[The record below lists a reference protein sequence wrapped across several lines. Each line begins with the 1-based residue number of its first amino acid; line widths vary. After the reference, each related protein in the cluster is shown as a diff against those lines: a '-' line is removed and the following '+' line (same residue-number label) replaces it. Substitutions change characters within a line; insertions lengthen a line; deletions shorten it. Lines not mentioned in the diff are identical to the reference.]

1 MIKKVLKKIIP
12 QKGVDT
18 LHLLFALGGVIKY
31 KNPSKELIVI
41 GITGTSGK
49 STVTAFLREMLE
61 QSGHVVGSLST
72 VDFTIA
78 GKTMLNDQ
86 KMTMLGHSKIQKFL
100 RKMVQK
106 KCTVAIIESTSQGA
120 LQHRHKFIHFD
131 TFGITN
137 LYHEHIEAHGS
148 FEAYKQAKMTLFHYM
163 STLPNKVINNK
174 TIKKSIVVNADIPSY
189 QDFTQFK
196 HDQEF
201 LFGEE
206 PGVEGKYLYNNINQT
221 KNGLSFDLNG
231 QTINANNIAGVHN
244 ASNITCA
251 YLLAKS
257 IGVPQQ
263 TIVTSITN
271 ISPVPGRLEYIAESK
286 KYGFDVIVDYAF
298 EPVAMKALY
307 DTIISMGYK
316 NIIHVLG
323 ATGGGRD
330 RSRREPLGYMA
341 GIHAKMV
348 VITNEDPYDEDPIE
362 IMKDVERGVIKAGKE
377 IDVDYA
383 FIEDRKKAINFAIS
397 IANKD
402 DVIIITGKG
411 SEQGMC
417 IANGEMISWDD
428 RKIAKKA
435 IIKSYANKK
444 D

>member
-1 MIKKVLKKIIP
+1 MIKKIIKTILP
-12 QKGVDT
+12 QKGIDA

-31 KNPSKELIVI
+31 QNPSKELIVI

-49 STVTAFLREMLE
+49 STVTAFLREILE
-61 QSGHVVGSLST
+61 HSGHVVGSLST

-100 RKMVQK
+100 REMVQK

-120 LQHRHKFIHFD
+120 LQHRHKFIQFD

-148 FEAYKQAKMTLFHYM
+148 FEAYKQAKMTLFQYM
-163 STLPNKVINNK
+163 STLSNKVLHSK
-174 TIKKSIVVNADIPSY
+174 TIKKSIIVNADIPHY
-189 QDFTQFK
+189 QDFTQFN
-196 HDQEF
+196 HGQEF
-201 LFGEE
+201 LFGAEN
-206 PGVEGKYLYNNINQT
+206 GAFIYNNINQT
-221 KNGLSFDLNG
+221 KNGLFFDLNG
-231 QTINANNIAGVHN
+231 ETINADNVVGVHN

-257 IGVPQQ
+257 IGVPHK
-263 TIVTSITN
+263 TIVEGIKK
-271 ISPVPGRLEYIAESK
+271 ISPVPGRLEYIAEAK
-286 KYGFDVIVDYAF
+286 KHKFDVIVDYAF

-307 DTIISMGYK
+307 DTITSMGYK

-330 RSRREPLGYMA
+330 KSRREPLGYMA
-341 GIHAKMV
+341 GTYARMV

-362 IMKDVERGVIKAGKE
+362 IMKDVERGVVKAGKE
-377 IDVDYA
+377 LDVDYA
-383 FIEDRKKAINFAIS
+383 FIADRKKAINYAIS
-397 IANKD
+397 IAKKNE
-402 DVIIITGKG
+402 VVIITGKG
-411 SEQGMC
+411 SEQAMC

-428 RKIAKKA
+428 RKIAKRA
-435 IIKSYANKK
+435 IKKSYAKK
-444 D
+444 KN